1 MRKLLVTVATTVVA
15 GAALLGAAGTATAAE
30 PNAFIQHPASSY
42 NAPNAPRQDTV
53 RVDTFLAGE
62 KVEALCFTEGE
73 AVDGNPIWFRI
84 EQNGEYRGF
93 VHRDGGV
100 PTDLRHC

>member
-1 MRKLLVTVATTVVA
+1 MRKLLVTVATTAVT

-42 NAPNAPRQDTV
+42 NAPRQDAV

-62 KVEALCFTEGE
+62 KVKAHCFTEGE

-93 VHRDGGV
+93 VHRNTLGGV